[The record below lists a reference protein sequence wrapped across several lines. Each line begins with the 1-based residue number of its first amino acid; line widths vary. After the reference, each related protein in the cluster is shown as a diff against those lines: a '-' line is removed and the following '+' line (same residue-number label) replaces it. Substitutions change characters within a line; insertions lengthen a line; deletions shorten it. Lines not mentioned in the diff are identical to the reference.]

1 MDSSFSS
8 TLAKKHVS
16 TVLLFLLE
24 KGTVKKTDIVSVVH
38 SNTTVDKLTT
48 ELSSEG
54 FIEIKKEFA
63 GRKTYEISL
72 TPKGRSVA
80 EQLKRAEE
88 AAKGKKFIFP
98 DKFAVITFLDKQGSS
113 TLNELK
119 EEFHEA
125 AEIVRELESLKVIR
139 QEIDSS
145 KHPPVNRIVLTEKGE
160 MAARKL
166 RELEEIL
173 KG

>member
-1 MDSSFSS
+1 M
-8 TLAKKHVS
+8 A
-16 TVLLFLLE
+16 LE
-24 KGTVKKTDIVSVVH
+24 KGGLVNIREEKIVRR
-38 SNTTVDKLTT
+38 T
-48 ELSSEG
+48 
-54 FIEIKKEFA
+54 FF
-63 GRKTYEISL
+63 ISL

-98 DKFAVITFLDKQGSS
+98 DKFAVITFLDERGSS
-113 TLNELK
+113 TLGELK

-139 QEIDSS
+139 QEIDNS
-145 KHPPVNRIVLTEKGE
+145 KHPPVNLIMLTEKGE

>member
-1 MDSSFSS
+1 MDSLDLKYAKSVLIELS
-8 TLAKKHVS
+8 TIEIAKKSDLFKIIKSHQ
-16 TVLLFLLE
+16 VLDNLLE
-24 KGTVKKTDIVSVVH
+24 SLQED
-38 SNTTVDKLTT
+38 NYLTIQ
-48 ELSSEG
+48 ES
-54 FIEIKKEFA
+54 IA
-63 GRKTYEISL
+63 GPKRYSISL

-88 AAKGKKFIFP
+88 AAKGKKFNFP

-113 TLNELK
+113 TLGELK

-125 AEIVRELESLKVIR
+125 AEIVRELESLKVVK
-139 QEIDSS
+139 QEIDNS

>member
-1 MDSSFSS
+1 MKIEFPFDAGS
-8 TLAKKHVS
+8 KI
-16 TVLLFLLE
+16 LLFLL
-24 KGTVKKTDIVSVVH
+24 KNGVVKKTD
-38 SNTTVDKLTT
+38 L
-48 ELSSEG
+48 LSISTMHTIEKTLLDMERNGFIEVKEG
-54 FIEIKKEFA
+54 FI
-63 GRKTYEISL
+63 GRRTYQISL

-88 AAKGKKFIFP
+88 AAKGRKFIFP

-113 TLNELK
+113 TLGELK

-139 QEIDSS
+139 QEIDHS

-160 MAARKL
+160 TAAKKL
-166 RELEEIL
+166 KELEEIL